1 MKKNIS
7 QTAEELL
14 VLLKKDRK
22 KFQSTGSLAYQ
33 LQVNLESLSEALAEL
48 KSWGYKLKEVRGKGV
63 RLEGIP
69 DLLLSTELKDGLKT
83 KILGNQIYTFQSLG
97 STNEVAFRLAEAGAP
112 EGTTVVA
119 ERQTSG
125 RGRLSR
131 KWYSPAGLGIW
142 LSLVLRPQIPLASVP
157 ALSLCASLACL
168 RTAQELTAKAPFIK
182 WPNDAYLN
190 GKKFS
195 GVLTELSA
203 ELDRVKFVVLGIGIN
218 INHSIRDFPS
228 PLRKIATSLGLE
240 AKRKISRVLFA
251 QNFLEHFEEIYLGY
265 KTSGLEKFKSE
276 IMRQFYLLNQKVTV
290 QVGEKKLTGKAVDI
304 DPYGALILETKYG
317 LRTITAGDVTIV

>member
-7 QTAEELL
+7 QAAEELL
-14 VLLKKDRK
+14 VLLKKEKK
-22 KFQSTGSLAYQ
+22 KFHSNGNLAYQ
-33 LQVNLESLSEALAEL
+33 LQVNLESLSEALTEL
-48 KSWGYKLKEVRGKGV
+48 KNWGYKLKEVRGKGI
-63 RLEGIP
+63 RLEAAP
-69 DLLLSTELKDGLKT
+69 DLLLSTELKDALKT
-83 KILGNQIYTFQSLG
+83 KILGNQIHTFQSLG
-97 STNEVAFRLAEAGAP
+97 STNDVAFRLAEAGAP
-112 EGTTVVA
+112 EGTIIVA
-119 ERQTSG
+119 EKQTAG

-142 LSLVLRPQIPLASVP
+142 LSLILRPQIPLASVP
-157 ALSLCASLACL
+157 ALSLCASLACV
-168 RTAQELTAKAPFIK
+168 RTAQQLTGKAPLIK

-203 ELDRVKFVVLGIGIN
+203 ELDRVNFVVLGIGIN
-218 INHSIRDFPS
+218 VNHSIRDFPL

-240 AKRKISRVLFA
+240 ARKKISRVSFA
-251 QNFLEHFEEIYLGY
+251 QKLLEHFEEIYLGY
-265 KTSGLEKFKSE
+265 KTSGLKKFKSE

-290 QVGEKKLTGKAVDI
+290 QVGEKKLAGKAVDI
-304 DPYGALILETKYG
+304 DPYGALILETRSG